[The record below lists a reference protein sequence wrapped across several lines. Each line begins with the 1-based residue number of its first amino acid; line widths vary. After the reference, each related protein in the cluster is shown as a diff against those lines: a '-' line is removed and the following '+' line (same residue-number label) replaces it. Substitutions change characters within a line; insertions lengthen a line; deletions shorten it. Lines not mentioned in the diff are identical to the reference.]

1 METLSPSL
9 CSTTLASISKKLPIK
24 ASIFKLYNPKKNT
37 NHIKTQ
43 SLSSSSLIS
52 CVSLSTKATTTS
64 TSKPLTSTK
73 TNNHWIVLMETPPKG
88 VDSKPEII
96 DYYVKTLERAL
107 GRLVGW
113 FLCAFIDDPF

>member
-9 CSTTLASISKKLPIK
+9 CTTTLASISKKLPIK
-24 ASIFKLYNPKKNT
+24 ASVFKLYNPKKNK

-43 SLSSSSLIS
+43 SLSSSLIS

-64 TSKPLTSTK
+64 TSTPLTSTK

-88 VDSKPEII
+88 VNSKPEII

-113 FLCAFIDDPF
+113 FLCVFIDDPF

>member
-1 METLSPSL
+1 METVSPSL
-9 CSTTLASISKKLPIK
+9 CTTTLASISKKLPIK
-24 ASIFKLYNPKKNT
+24 ASVFKLYNPKKNK

-43 SLSSSSLIS
+43 SLSSSLIS
-52 CVSLSTKATTTS
+52 CVSLSTKAATTS
-64 TSKPLTSTK
+64 TSTPLTSTK

-88 VDSKPEII
+88 VNSKPEII

-113 FLCAFIDDPF
+113 FLCVFIDDPF